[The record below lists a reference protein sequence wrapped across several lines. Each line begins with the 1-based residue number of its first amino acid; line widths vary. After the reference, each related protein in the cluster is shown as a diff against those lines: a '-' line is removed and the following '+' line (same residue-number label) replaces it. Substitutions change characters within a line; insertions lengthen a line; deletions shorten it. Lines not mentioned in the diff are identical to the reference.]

1 MEINL
6 TWNLVIVAAFVLL
19 FAYNFMLGQTATI
32 KLILSTYIAIFTSDG
47 IAGLLERLI
56 FNWSP
61 GFEYFFEDQRE
72 EIFMWARI
80 LFFLLAIVLFSV
92 KSGFH
97 IVLDRHDH
105 WLIRLLLHGTFSVF
119 SGILFLS
126 TVMVFLSGS
135 TFIEGM
141 STVSNA
147 IMYEQSI
154 LARAMIDYYQFW
166 FSIPALLFLVTS
178 FFFEPEEKD

>member
-6 TWNLVIVAAFVLL
+6 TWNLVIIAAFVLL
-19 FAYNFMLGQTATI
+19 FSYNFMLGQTATI

-47 IAGLLERLI
+47 LAGLIERVI
-56 FNWSP
+56 FEWSP
-61 GFEYFFEDQRE
+61 GFEYFFADQKE
-72 EIFMWARI
+72 EIFMWTRI

-105 WLIRLLLHGTFSVF
+105 WLVRLVLHGIFAVF
-119 SGILFLS
+119 SAILFLS
-126 TVMVFLSGS
+126 TVMVFLAGS
-135 TFIEGM
+135 TFVEGM
-141 STVSNA
+141 SVATNA
-147 IMYEQSI
+147 IMYEKSI

-166 FSIPALLFLVTS
+166 FSIPALLFLITS
-178 FFFEPEEKD
+178 FFLEPEEK